1 MNKQVKYYFY
11 ILQNTIIMA
20 ISPAI
25 QGVSSIIGG
34 LQSLAIA
41 DF

>member
-1 MNKQVKYYFY
+1 MNQQIKYYFY

-20 ISPAI
+20 RNPALE
-25 QGVSSIIGG
+25 GVSIIIGG